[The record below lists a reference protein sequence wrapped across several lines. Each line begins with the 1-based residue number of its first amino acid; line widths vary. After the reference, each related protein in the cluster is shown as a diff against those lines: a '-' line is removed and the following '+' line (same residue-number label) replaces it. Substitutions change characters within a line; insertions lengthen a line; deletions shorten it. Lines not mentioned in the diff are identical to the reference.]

1 MSSDIK
7 GLDGDTGLG
16 RWEEDLGFELD
27 GCLHVL
33 HVFDKTL
40 SHLSQNADFA
50 NCYIFDSESI
60 INTILT
66 IL

>member
-1 MSSDIK
+1 M
-7 GLDGDTGLG
+7 
-16 RWEEDLGFELD
+16 GFELD